1 MNQELLHLLDQI
13 SREKGIDKP
22 VLVEAV
28 LSAVLSAARKR
39 MGPMENL
46 QARLDDVSGTI
57 TLFSPKTVVLE
68 DDIIDDSIEISL
80 EEAETI
86 NPDVDLGQT
95 VDVVH
100 ELEDYGRIAAQTA
113 KQVIIQKVREAE
125 RETIYNEFIDR
136 QGELVNGVVSRVERE
151 GNLVVDLGRTEALL
165 PRREQSFRE
174 TFRRNDRIRAFIIEV
189 KKSSSG
195 PQVILS
201 RTHPGFLMR
210 LFEME
215 VPEIYENI
223 VEIKEAA
230 RDVSGRAKIAVM
242 SNDKDVDPVG
252 ACVGIKGM
260 RVQSVVQELRGEK
273 IDIIPWTEDQ
283 VQFVRNALSP
293 AKVAR
298 VYMNEEEKTMQ
309 VVVPNDQ
316 LSLAIGKRGQNVRL
330 AAKLTHWKI
339 DIMSEEEADADGE
352 RLEALRRAELAF
364 SLPKRAETSEDQDA
378 DVEVVAVEDEGAPA
392 PVAEMAEGLPADS
405 VDATPAEDEQTPG
418 QVVDEMSSDGDDG
431 TGLPADIVDE
441 APAGTAVE
449 SELSSLPA
457 EQAVSVSPSE
467 TLDETLL
474 GGDGAERTDESA
486 T

>member
-1 MNQELLHLLDQI
+1 VNQELLHLLDQI

-46 QARLDDVSGTI
+46 QARLDDVSGAI
-57 TLFSPKTVVLE
+57 TLFSPKRVVLE
-68 DDIIDDSIEISL
+68 DDIIDDSVEISL
-80 EEAETI
+80 EEAEIIT
-86 NPDVDLGQT
+86 PTADLGQT
-95 VDVVH
+95 VDVIH

-125 RETIYNEFIDR
+125 RETIYHEFIGR
-136 QGELVNGVVSRVERE
+136 QGELVNGVVARVERE

-174 TFRRNDRIRAFIIEV
+174 TFKRNDRIRAYIIEV
-189 KKSSSG
+189 KRSSSG

-230 RDVSGRAKIAVM
+230 RDASGRAKIAVM

-273 IDIIPWTEDQ
+273 IDIIPWIEDQ

-298 VYMNEEEKTMQ
+298 VYMNDDEKTMQ

-339 DIMSEEEADADGE
+339 DIMSEDEADADTE
-352 RLEALRRAELAF
+352 RLEALRRAQSAF
-364 SLPKRAETSEDQDA
+364 SQPKRLVPTEATQALVDEAVTLETADEAIIATESAEMPETLSEDTSE
-378 DVEVVAVEDEGAPA
+378 AVEDVMNTAADTERSEDEVDAAVMEATVASEGSAPSSELA
-392 PVAEMAEGLPADS
+392 VSELPTEGLEEEP
-405 VDATPAEDEQTPG
+405 
-418 QVVDEMSSDGDDG
+418 VDEDDPERSD
-431 TGLPADIVDE
+431 E
-441 APAGTAVE
+441 R
-449 SELSSLPA
+449 
-457 EQAVSVSPSE
+457 E
-467 TLDETLL
+467 T
-474 GGDGAERTDESA
+474 
-486 T
+486 

>member
-46 QARLDDVSGTI
+46 QARLDDVSGAI
-57 TLFSPKTVVLE
+57 TLFSPKRVVLE
-68 DDIIDDSIEISL
+68 DDIIDDSVEISL

-86 NPDVDLGQT
+86 TPTADLGQT
-95 VDVVH
+95 VDVIH

-125 RETIYNEFIDR
+125 RETIYHEFIDR
-136 QGELVNGVVSRVERE
+136 QGELVNGVVARVERE

-174 TFRRNDRIRAFIIEV
+174 TFKRNDRIRAYIIEV

-215 VPEIYENI
+215 VPEIYEHI

-230 RDVSGRAKIAVM
+230 RDASGRAKIAVM
-242 SNDKDVDPVG
+242 SHDKDVDPVG

-273 IDIIPWTEDQ
+273 IDIIPWTDDQ

-298 VYMNEEEKTMQ
+298 VYMNDDEKTMQ

-339 DIMSEEEADADGE
+339 DIMSEDEADADSE
-352 RLEALRRAELAF
+352 RLEALRRAQLAF
-364 SLPKRAETSEDQDA
+364 SSPKRLGTTEATQGAVEENVLVETVAEETQAAEGAVRPQGASEDA
-378 DVEVVAVEDEGAPA
+378 AEVAEESMNTTAEAEMSEALSEDEVEAVGMEDAVSSEA
-392 PVAEMAEGLPADS
+392 AS
-405 VDATPAEDEQTPG
+405 VSESSTEKPEAILLDEDNPER
-418 QVVDEMSSDGDDG
+418 SD
-431 TGLPADIVDE
+431 
-441 APAGTAVE
+441 E
-449 SELSSLPA
+449 SEM
-457 EQAVSVSPSE
+457 
-467 TLDETLL
+467 
-474 GGDGAERTDESA
+474 
-486 T
+486 

>member
-46 QARLDDVSGTI
+46 QARLDDVSGAI
-57 TLFSPKTVVLE
+57 TLFSPKQVVLE
-68 DDIIDDSIEISL
+68 DDIVDDSIEISL
-80 EEAETI
+80 EEAEAITP
-86 NPDVDLGQT
+86 NAGLGQT
-95 VDVVH
+95 VDVIH

-125 RETIYNEFIDR
+125 RETIYKEFIDR
-136 QGELVNGVVSRVERE
+136 QGELVNGVVARVERE

-174 TFRRNDRIRAFIIEV
+174 TFKRNDRIRAYIIEV

-293 AKVAR
+293 AKAAR

-339 DIMSEEEADADGE
+339 DIMSEDEADADVE

-364 SLPKRAETSEDQDA
+364 SSPTRPDGEGEDGAELDGSVEVAEEAAETVAVDAGAEGETPERVADEPDAAPDEEASVPEAVAVSEEAETSEN
-378 DVEVVAVEDEGAPA
+378 
-392 PVAEMAEGLPADS
+392 L
-405 VDATPAEDEQTPG
+405 
-418 QVVDEMSSDGDDG
+418 
-431 TGLPADIVDE
+431 VDE
-441 APAGTAVE
+441 ALGE
-449 SELSSLPA
+449 SESPSLPE
-457 EQAVSVSPSE
+457 EQTVSVSPMERADDPLLSGDDSDRKDQAE
-467 TLDETLL
+467 T
-474 GGDGAERTDESA
+474 
-486 T
+486 